1 MLDEK
6 MWKFGVNLLL
16 MLLCKSVQR
25 QACTASLL
33 GENTT

>member
-16 MLLCKSVQR
+16 MFFCKSVQR
-25 QACTASLL
+25 QACTVSLQVY
-33 GENTT
+33 